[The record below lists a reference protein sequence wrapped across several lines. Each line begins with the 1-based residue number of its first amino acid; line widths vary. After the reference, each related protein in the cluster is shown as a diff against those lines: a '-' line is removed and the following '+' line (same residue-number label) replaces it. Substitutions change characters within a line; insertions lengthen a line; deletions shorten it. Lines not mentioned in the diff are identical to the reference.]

1 MSETHVG
8 VIGNLPVP
16 TPVQRT
22 KLAHALASIALGK
35 SGRLVLHH
43 GCGEGADEVAHQMVR
58 LLGGWQIHGHP
69 AQTDGGDSPH
79 RRRTKSDMD
88 DLDVRHQMKPPV
100 ERDADIVEASAILII
115 AGPYDGDPIHAAK
128 PGIGAANRAAGKAV
142 REIFYLHPPAVQRKP
157 SRQTDGAKRA
167 TARAAAA
174 AGVKDVSSPA
184 RQGREDRKAVTPT
197 ARAAAT
203 ASVKDVNWA
212 ARQGREDRKTGT
224 RCGSCKAFR
233 KRYNLWESEK
243 TDEMW
248 SRYFRS
254 SQPVPTNTQREG
266 PSPRKRTG
274 PSRSSA
280 LSEERLKRL
289 QALQRK
295 LNPPEAIRDAWR

>member
-69 AQTDGGDSPH
+69 AQTDGGDSLH
-79 RRRTKSDMD
+79 RRRAKSGMD

-100 ERDADIVEASAILII
+100 ERDADIVEASTILII
-115 AGPYDGDPIHAAK
+115 AGPCDGDPIHAAK
-128 PGIGAANRAAGKAV
+128 PGIGAANRAAGRAV

-167 TARAAAA
+167 TARAAAT
-174 AGVKDVSSPA
+174 AGVKDVTW
-184 RQGREDRKAVTPT
+184 AV
-197 ARAAAT
+197 
-203 ASVKDVNWA
+203 
-212 ARQGREDRKTGT
+212 RQGREDRKTGT
-224 RCGSCKAFR
+224 PCGSYKGFR
-233 KRYNLWESEK
+233 RRYNLGKSEK
-243 TDEMW
+243 TNEMW
-248 SRYFRS
+248 IQYFRS
-254 SQPVPTNTQREG
+254 SRPVPTSTQRKS
-266 PSPRKRTG
+266 PSPPKRTG

-289 QALQRK
+289 RALQRK